1 MAPKSLEPWLA
12 HFLRDEIAAVIEWQR
27 QAVPGI
33 KPDPECRFSDDG
45 SNFRCEIETPPGA
58 AEVQLIEVL
67 TIDDVVT
74 VYVSD
79 GNIKVKARL
88 SPDAVATF
96 EEESGDP
103 IALEVSGDVLQL
115 KNFTIITTP
124 FGPPDGF
131 VQLQIGGL
139 EHRTLLRRTFGNP
152 SPVEENYS
160 VRTLVESIKQL
171 RIPEPSSQ
179 HDRDRLHSE
188 ADLVPEAAKSSV
200 SATTVS
206 PPPLAIQTQA
216 PAEPKFRGPTLRK
229 DGYEVE
235 SGLNLQGPVA
245 PNFLQGKRSAAS
257 KKLEDDSHLLGLF
270 RKVKAPASAS
280 NAHAVDVKA
289 RRLTRPAPQK
299 AASVVSIT
307 STTPANALDSAALVL
322 QDSSAASPRPA
333 VSPAR
338 STNCVA
344 ADNASQHEPSS
355 GQPSIAPRRG
365 AVLKD
370 GKSFFAYARIKVP
383 DSQRRL
389 LDSNSWLP
397 ALPGKQFPKPNVPR
411 ELLMRW
417 NVEAAASDTDL
428 AVSQRSAASQK
439 SAPLQEAMSVSDS
452 DSEGSDTA
460 SQEPTPS
467 PSQHWRPKLAA
478 ISHSSAISST
488 MESDGSMED
497 VSRPSSAS
505 PLQPVQP
512 VRPDLP
518 PSSTLGSV
526 VRATP
531 TDGELEVTT
540 PRPLPSGRPPHKRRA
555 DELAAPPSKRQSLTP
570 IHAAVT
576 SGPVAGLRHSLPSRP
591 SLSPSPSPASG
602 QRSPQHAPSM
612 LSQCVHDTPAKSFQ
626 QDSPR
631 VVMDYVGLVGTEPS
645 LAKSQPSQ
653 HPPSRSSQPA
663 PDFRDS
669 AQMKKPSSLS
679 AGRYATTQ
687 PKQDGRRAT
696 TPLERS
702 SHPVME
708 QQQARNKFMNQERRK
723 DWLKTL
729 YIPGTDGTVQ
739 LGTLQLAT
747 VLDEYKKEHP
757 GDSGVRLDDLLLAA
771 QEVYGRTDPSGP
783 DITATTFYVRK
794 PPTPNFSIQA
804 EDRSTVLFRQR
815 IINWIGSR
823 YKWDAKGDCHVS
835 DMWTAYAQHV
845 ASKPDAALQ
854 AAHGIFHSAVKSVFS
869 MEDKKKYNLW
879 KFTELRDDSKAAM
892 QGAVKTS
899 SSIATSSVVP
909 TKNGLAQSIEPAKFS
924 TPPTCERDIADATRS
939 SKAVSAPEMVDEGST
954 DRRRRPGLSSNV
966 SMATEDGSSDYTDS
980 IATFCA
986 SYLELGSGKS
996 NAFGSAVPGKNT
1008 KNNLVDVLRWNL

>member
-12 HFLRDEIAAVIEWQR
+12 HFLRDEIAAVIDWQR

-67 TIDDVVT
+67 TVGNVVT

-96 EEESGDP
+96 EEETGDT

-115 KNFTIITTP
+115 KKFTIISTP

-131 VQLQIGGL
+131 VQLHIDEL

-160 VRTLVESIKQL
+160 VRVLVESIKQL
-171 RIPEPSSQ
+171 RIPEASSQ
-179 HDRDRLHSE
+179 HDPDRLHPE
-188 ADLVPEAAKSSV
+188 ADLPKAAKPSV

-216 PAEPKFRGPTLRK
+216 PAEPKSRGPTLRR

-235 SGLNLQGPVA
+235 SGLNLQGPVG
-245 PNFLQGKRSAAS
+245 PNFQGKPNAAS

-270 RKVKAPASAS
+270 RKVKAPASVP
-280 NAHAVDVKA
+280 NAHAVNVKA
-289 RRLTRPAPQK
+289 RRTSPAPQK
-299 AASVVSIT
+299 AASVVSI
-307 STTPANALDSAALVL
+307 SSATPANALDSAALVL

-333 VSPAR
+333 VSPVR
-338 STNCVA
+338 STNSVA
-344 ADNASQHEPSS
+344 AVIASQDEPSS
-355 GQPSIAPRRG
+355 GQPSIEPRRG

-397 ALPGKQFPKPNVPR
+397 ALPGKQFPSPNVPR

-478 ISHSSAISST
+478 IPHSSAINST
-488 MESDGSMED
+488 MESDGSMAD

-505 PLQPVQP
+505 PLQHVKP

-540 PRPLPSGRPPHKRRA
+540 PRPLPSGRLPYKRGA
-555 DELAAPPSKRQSLTP
+555 DELVAPSSKRQAFTP
-570 IHAAVT
+570 RHAAVT
-576 SGPVAGLRHSLPSRP
+576 SGPVAGLRHPLPSRP
-591 SLSPSPSPASG
+591 MLPPSPSPASG
-602 QRSPQHAPSM
+602 QRSPQHASSIGM
-612 LSQCVHDTPAKSFQ
+612 LSQCVHDTPARSFQ

-631 VVMDYVGLVGTEPS
+631 AATNSVGLVGTEPS
-645 LAKSQPSQ
+645 LARSHPSQ
-653 HPPSRSSQPA
+653 HPSSRSSQPTPA
-663 PDFRDS
+663 FRES
-669 AQMKKPSSLS
+669 AQMTKPSSLS

-696 TPLERS
+696 TPPERF

-708 QQQARNKFMNQERRK
+708 QQQARKNFMNQERRK
-723 DWLKTL
+723 NWMKTL
-729 YIPGTDGTVQ
+729 YIPGTDDTVRLGTV
-739 LGTLQLAT
+739 QLAT
-747 VLDEYKKEHP
+747 VLAEYKKEHP
-757 GDSGVRLDDLLLAA
+757 GDSGVKLDDLLWAA
-771 QEVYGRTDPSGP
+771 QEVYGRTDLSGP
-783 DITATTFYVRK
+783 GITATTFYVRK

-804 EDRSTVLFRQR
+804 EDGSAVLFRRR
-815 IINWIGSR
+815 IMDW
-823 YKWDAKGDCHVS
+823 
-835 DMWTAYAQHV
+835 
-845 ASKPDAALQ
+845 
-854 AAHGIFHSAVKSVFS
+854 
-869 MEDKKKYNLW
+869 
-879 KFTELRDDSKAAM
+879 
-892 QGAVKTS
+892 
-899 SSIATSSVVP
+899 
-909 TKNGLAQSIEPAKFS
+909 
-924 TPPTCERDIADATRS
+924 
-939 SKAVSAPEMVDEGST
+939 
-954 DRRRRPGLSSNV
+954 
-966 SMATEDGSSDYTDS
+966 
-980 IATFCA
+980 
-986 SYLELGSGKS
+986 
-996 NAFGSAVPGKNT
+996 
-1008 KNNLVDVLRWNL
+1008 